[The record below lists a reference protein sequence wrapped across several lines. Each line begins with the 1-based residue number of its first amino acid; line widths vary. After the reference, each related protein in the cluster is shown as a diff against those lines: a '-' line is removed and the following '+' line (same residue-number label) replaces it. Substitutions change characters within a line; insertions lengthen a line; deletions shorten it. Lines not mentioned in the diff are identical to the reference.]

1 MTLQPKNVLI
11 IGGGPCG
18 LITLRN
24 CLHRG
29 TFNKV
34 QLVERQNDV
43 GGVWYQNHAPDH
55 RPCWSTPAYPGLI
68 GNVVPEFLSFSE
80 HPFPAPPRE
89 HQPFPTLAET
99 NAYLKEFARP
109 FIEGGH
115 IRLSVEVIGVE
126 EVVGGGWT
134 IRMKDWN
141 EGGVMLEETWDAVII
156 TTVWFDNPY
165 FPDVP
170 GLQEL
175 QKQQPSKVQHALSW
189 TGPHDDHEGK
199 RVLIIG
205 NANSANEMAAQLV
218 PVAQT
223 PIYRSTRRIS
233 VFPSLP
239 DTRIQDIGPVSRYTT
254 NDNDK
259 IIAHIQD
266 GTAIENIDVVLFGTG
281 YYPHVPYLRVLH
293 PDSDPDPR
301 TLTRTLVPL
310 TSRTTTPTRIPSLH
324 NQILYAHNPTLAFIG
339 APTSFIPFTLADLTS
354 TWLSL
359 AWSRLIQIPPT
370 PKSRLA
376 YEQDRL
382 RTLAE
387 LRSESDNP
395 SNLINFHFLGR
406 YEMEYARGIR
416 EDIVRASEGLDGVLA
431 RWDDEQD
438 GRRFAMYAKKLESLF
453 VSAGVERSTSRD
465 DDAT

>member
-1 MTLQPKNVLI
+1 MTLQPKNLLI

-29 TFNKV
+29 TFTKV
-34 QLVERQNDV
+34 QLVERHDDV
-43 GGVWYQNHAPDH
+43 GGVWYQSHASDH
-55 RPCWSTPAYPGLI
+55 RERWATPAYPGLI
-68 GNVVPEFLSFSE
+68 GNVIPEFLSFSE

-109 FIEGGH
+109 FIANGH
-115 IRLSVEVIGVE
+115 IRLSFEVIGVDE
-126 EVVGGGWT
+126 LEGGGWT
-134 IRMKDWN
+134 VHMKDWN
-141 EGGVMLEETWDAVII
+141 EGGVVFEETWDAVVI
-156 TTVWFDNPY
+156 TTVWFDNPH

-175 QKQQPSKVQHALSW
+175 QQKKPNKVQHAMNW
-189 TGPHDDHEGK
+189 MGPQGDYEAK
-199 RVLIIG
+199 RVLVIG
-205 NANSANEMAAQLV
+205 NANSANEMAAQLT

-239 DTRIQDIGPVSRYTT
+239 DTRIQDIGPISLYTI

-259 IIAHIQD
+259 ITAHVQD
-266 GTAIENIDVVLFGTG
+266 GTTVDNIDIVLFGTG

-293 PDSDPDPR
+293 PDPDPQTCAR
-301 TLTRTLVPL
+301 KLVPL
-310 TSRTTTPTRIPSLH
+310 TSRTTVPTRIPSLD
-324 NQILYAHNPTLAFIG
+324 NQIIYAHNPTLAFVG

-359 AWSRLIQIPPT
+359 AWSGLIPIPPT
-370 PKSRLA
+370 PKARLA
-376 YEQDRL
+376 YEQGRL

-387 LRSESDNP
+387 QRSESDNP
-395 SNLINFHFLGR
+395 SDLINFHFLGR
-406 YEMEYARGIR
+406 YEMEYARGLR
-416 EDIVRASEGLDGVLA
+416 EDIVRVRDGLDGVLA

-453 VSAGVERSTSRD
+453 VSAGVERQID
-465 DDAT
+465 VNAT